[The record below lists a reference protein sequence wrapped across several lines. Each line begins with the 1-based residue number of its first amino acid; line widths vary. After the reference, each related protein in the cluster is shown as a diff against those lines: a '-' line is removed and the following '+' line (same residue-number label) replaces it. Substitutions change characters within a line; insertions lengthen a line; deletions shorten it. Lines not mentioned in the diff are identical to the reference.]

1 MLVKCKHYSVTYPD
15 GLHREGD
22 IFNLT
27 KDQVEFYAKLGWI
40 EILPD
45 ELQQD
50 KKKGR
55 KKVDQSAVDLSK
67 SLHDGRY
74 LRHVLK

>member
-1 MLVKCKHYSVTYPD
+1 MLVKAKHYSVTYPD
-15 GLHREGD
+15 GGHKIGD

-27 KDQVEFYAKLGWI
+27 KEQAGYYVKLGWV

-45 ELQQD
+45 ELQD

-55 KKVDQSAVDLSK
+55 KKVDQSTVDLSK
-67 SLHDGRY
+67 STHDGRY
-74 LRHVLK
+74 LSHVFK